1 MIKESTLFE
10 GIYSVDESLT
20 LKKIINYESKE
31 DTPMADKAKT
41 DREKMLEIIKKK
53 QTDGGNF
60 NKKATARNDRTKMRK
75 GPKIFK

>member
-1 MIKESTLFE
+1 
-10 GIYSVDESLT
+10 
-20 LKKIINYESKE
+20 
-31 DTPMADKAKT
+31 MADKAKT
-41 DREKMLEIIKKK
+41 DREKMLDIIKKK